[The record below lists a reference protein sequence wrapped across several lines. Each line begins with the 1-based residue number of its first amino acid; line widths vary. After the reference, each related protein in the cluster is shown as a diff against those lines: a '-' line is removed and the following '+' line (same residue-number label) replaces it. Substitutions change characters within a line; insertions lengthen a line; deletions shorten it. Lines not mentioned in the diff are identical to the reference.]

1 MADPIAVLVV
11 ARPGPLRDSL
21 MALLRSIPGI
31 AAVQQA
37 DDATAGLR
45 FAETARPAL
54 VLIDGGLPGGEAWT
68 VLRQVQV
75 RWPCTQSVVLT
86 DTIQLRRRAEAA
98 GANRALLKGFPA
110 AKLSSMLEQL
120 LQQSVSE
127 V

>member
-37 DDATAGLR
+37 DDAIAGLR